1 MIYLDD
7 EDLEFLGI
15 KERAWVVKS
24 PPTADPHDPRNKEL
38 FSLSAH
44 FCEITCGPYKQ
55 DAMANLAGKKGTGKS
70 YGSLKIAYE
79 TSVRKAEI
87 LGGQPSDYFEVERNV
102 AVMDAEKMI
111 DILTSDEKHQTIIS
125 DDSGTIQGARKY
137 HSEENQLLNDVF
149 VVNRTLY
156 NIYLSS
162 APETKHVDRQA
173 RDLPEHQL
181 EFVRNRPG
189 MTKGWTT
196 CKYFEKITDAKTS
209 NSKFRLHYWRNAK
222 VVRLIIDKPPQKM
235 IEEYDKLREEG
246 MKKKQ
251 AALKDLKERRM
262 QEREEKREKDEK
274 KERGEK
280 LPTKTI
286 QKNARIEK
294 AQKVYDGMKLLGL
307 TPKEVRIEM
316 SKLPGEDRVPVATW
330 KSWKAEGLVIE

>member
-55 DAMANLAGKKGTGKS
+55 DVMANFAGKKGTGKS

-87 LGGQPSDYFEVERNV
+87 LGGQPSDYFDVERNV

-111 DILTSDEKHQTIIS
+111 DILTSDAKHQTIIS

-156 NIYLSS
+156 NTYLSS

-262 QEREEKREKDEK
+262 QEREEK

-280 LPTKTI
+280 STRTTR
-286 QKNARIEK
+286 QAERIER
-294 AQKVYDGMKLLGL
+294 AQKAYDGMKLLGL
-307 TPKEVRIEM
+307 TPKEALTEM
-316 SKLPGEDRVPVATW
+316 AKLPGDDRVPKTTW
-330 KSWKAEGLVIE
+330 AHWVEEGLVQV

>member
-55 DAMANLAGKKGTGKS
+55 DVMANFAGKKGTGKS

-87 LGGQPSDYFEVERNV
+87 LGGQPSDYFDVERNV

-111 DILTSDEKHQTIIS
+111 DILTSDAKHQTIIS

-156 NIYLSS
+156 NTYLSS

-274 KERGEK
+274 NERGEI

-286 QKNARIEK
+286 QKNARIER

-316 SKLPGEDRVPVATW
+316 SKLPGEDRVPVGTW
-330 KSWKAEGLVIE
+330 KSWKAEGLVVE